1 MGPERL
7 PGAQIR
13 PDFLPFGTPT
23 LGAAERDAVVKVLES
38 GWIGQGPL
46 CERFEDELAEYVGAK
61 RGVFVNS
68 ATAGLH
74 LSLVAAGIGPGDE
87 VITTPMTFVAT
98 VNVIEHCGATP
109 VLADIDATTLNLSP
123 THVANAVTPRTK
135 AVIGV
140 HFGGRA
146 FDLDGVRAAV
156 GDGVAVIEDAAH
168 AIGGRMPL
176 GGMIGSSG
184 NLVVFSFY
192 ANKNITTAE
201 GGMIVTNDEA
211 VAERLK
217 IMRLHGLASDAWNRF
232 ASKQLTPS
240 LAILPGFKYNST
252 DLNAALGLAQLNR
265 IEEFLARREAIARA
279 YDAGLSDVEGIE
291 LLARP
296 NAHGARHALHL
307 YIVKVKRGRAGLTR
321 DDFVRMLRERNV
333 GAGVHYAAV
342 HLHPFYRNAY
352 GWHPEQFPSALAVSQ
367 EVLSLPGQP
376 GMSDGDVQYV
386 IDTVRDIA
394 ASGSR

>member
-1 MGPERL
+1 MGSERSS
-7 PGAQIR
+7 GARIR
-13 PDFLPFGTPT
+13 RDFLPFGTPT
-23 LGAAERDAVVKVLES
+23 LGPAERDAVVKVLES

-46 CERFEDELAEYVGAK
+46 CERFENELAEYVGAK
-61 RGVFVNS
+61 HGVFVNS

-74 LSLVAAGIGPGDE
+74 LSLVASGIGPGDE

-123 THVANAVTPRTK
+123 EHVAKAVTPRTK

-201 GGMIVTNDEA
+201 GGMIVTNDA
-211 VAERLK
+211 KVAERLK
-217 IMRLHGLASDAWNRF
+217 MLRLHGLPTDAWNRF

-240 LAILPGFKYNST
+240 LAVLPGFKYNST
-252 DLNAALGLAQLNR
+252 DLNAALGLAQLDR
-265 IEEFLARREAIARA
+265 IEDFLARREAIARA

-291 LLARP
+291 LLSRP
-296 NAHGARHALHL
+296 NVHGARHALHL
-307 YIVKVKRGRAGLTR
+307 YIVKVKRSRNGLTR
-321 DDFVRMLRERNV
+321 DDFVAMLRQRNV

-342 HLHPFYRNAY
+342 HLHPYYRDAY
-352 GWHPEQFPSALAVSQ
+352 GWHPEQFPSALAVSH

-376 GMSDGDVQYV
+376 SMSDDDVHYV